1 MTEPAQTSLLYDQ
14 PQKPRGSSR
23 YSGNFIKLTGIIGLL
38 SFIAAVALT
47 IIGTAGLRNYG
58 FSNNPLIAGIV
69 LFGVDPS
76 QSIVLYNEIQ
86 PTPKKIEKVRSY
98 DKMYSGCFAII
109 SGTLGFLC
117 LIPAI
122 ILTLTGAAE
131 LGDDNNNRLVAGIV
145 LFGFA
150 ITLIILAFLTC
161 CFK

>member
-1 MTEPAQTSLLYDQ
+1 
-14 PQKPRGSSR
+14 
-23 YSGNFIKLTGIIGLL
+23 
-38 SFIAAVALT
+38 
-47 IIGTAGLRNYG
+47 
-58 FSNNPLIAGIV
+58 
-69 LFGVDPS
+69 
-76 QSIVLYNEIQ
+76 
-86 PTPKKIEKVRSY
+86 
-98 DKMYSGCFAII
+98 
-109 SGTLGFLC
+109 GTLGFLC